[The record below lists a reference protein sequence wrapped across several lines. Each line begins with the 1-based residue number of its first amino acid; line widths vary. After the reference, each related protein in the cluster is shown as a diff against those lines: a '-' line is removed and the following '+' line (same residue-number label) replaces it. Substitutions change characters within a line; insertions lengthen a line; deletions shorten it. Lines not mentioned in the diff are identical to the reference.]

1 MTSKHEK
8 TQGTKISVSKLAATD
23 IAAVETDSLPI
34 DCTTKEISFTGGQK
48 ADIDVTT
55 FCSNEQ
61 ENINGLA
68 APAEVTIGGNF
79 AVDEGQDVLR
89 QAYDSDAV
97 HAFKVVFPSGAGF
110 AFLAEVRQNSW
121 SAATNGVVSASF
133 TLRLK
138 GKPTPLV
145 KGKVAAPATQSLPT
159 GGGK

>member
-23 IAAVETDSLPI
+23 ITAVETDSLSI

-55 FCSNEQ
+55 FCSTEQ

-68 APAEVTIGGNF
+68 APAEITIGGNF

-89 QAYDSDAV
+89 QAYDDDSV
-97 HAFKVVFPSGAGF
+97 RAFKVVFPSGAGF
-110 AFLAEVRQNSW
+110 GFLAEVRQNSW
-121 SAATNGVVSASF
+121 SASTNGIVTASF

-138 GKPTPLV
+138 GKSVPLV
-145 KGKVAAPATQSLPT
+145 KGKVAPAAQSQQT

>member
-1 MTSKHEK
+1 MSKHEK

-23 IAAVETDSLPI
+23 ITAVETDSLPI
-34 DCTTKEISFTGGQK
+34 DCTTKEISYTGGQK
-48 ADIDVTT
+48 TDIDVTV
-55 FCSNEQ
+55 FCSDDQ

-68 APAEVTIGGNF
+68 APAEVTIGGHF

-89 QAYDSDAV
+89 KAYNEDTL
-97 HAFKVVFPSGAGF
+97 HAFKVVFPSGNGF

-138 GKPTPLV
+138 GKTTPLV

>member
-8 TQGTKISVSKLAATD
+8 TQGTKISISKLPATD
-23 IAAVETDSLPI
+23 VTAVETDSLSI
-34 DCTTKEISFTGGQK
+34 DCTTKEVSFTGGQK

-55 FCSNEQ
+55 FCSTEQ

-79 AVDEGQDVLR
+79 AIDEGQDVLR
-89 QAYDSDAV
+89 QAYDNDTV

-145 KGKVAAPATQSLPT
+145 KGKVAQQRNQPEAVNN
-159 GGGK
+159 G

>member
-1 MTSKHEK
+1 MAKYEK
-8 TQGTKISVSKLAATD
+8 TQGTKISVSRLAATD
-23 IAAVETDSLPI
+23 ITAVETDSVSI
-34 DCTTKEISFTGGQK
+34 DCTTKEVSFTGGQK

-55 FCSNEQ
+55 FCSTEQ

-68 APAEVTIGGNF
+68 APAEVTISGNWTP
-79 AVDEGQDVLR
+79 DEGQEVLR
-89 QAYDSDAV
+89 QAYDDDTV
-97 HAFKVVFPSGAGF
+97 HAFKVVFPSGNGF

-145 KGKVAAPATQSLPT
+145 KGKAVAPATQSQTT

>member
-1 MTSKHEK
+1 
-8 TQGTKISVSKLAATD
+8 
-23 IAAVETDSLPI
+23 
-34 DCTTKEISFTGGQK
+34 
-48 ADIDVTT
+48 

-97 HAFKVVFPSGAGF
+97 HAFKVVFPSGSGF

-145 KGKVAAPATQSLPT
+145 KGKVADPATQSLPT